1 MEIYAKQLR
10 SVLDF
15 DLTTVQTVLN
25 LMTHYVLKP
34 DEEILQ
40 IYDIG
45 SQLRNN
51 FIADRKTNAEP
62 KPSVWDSLPRRKLI
76 TFKSTSK
83 QINVNVVD
91 RMVKL
96 QQERRL
102 MKKLV
107 VISRTRPELDV
118 AELFTKHEFSV
129 VPMSLF
135 DSQGKLWRCNDKSDF
150 FLAWLTNPSHWIFQR
165 IKTL

>member
-1 MEIYAKQLR
+1 M
-10 SVLDF
+10 F
-15 DLTTVQTVLN
+15 N
-25 LMTHYVLKP
+25 FMTHYVLNP
-34 DEEILQ
+34 YEEIFQ

-51 FIADRKTNAEP
+51 FIGDRKTDAEP
-62 KPSVWDSLPRRKLI
+62 KLCVWDTLPRRRFI
-76 TFKSTSK
+76 TFKSTSR

-91 RMVKL
+91 RIVKL
-96 QQERRL
+96 QERGL

-107 VISRTRPELDV
+107 VISRTRPELDA

-129 VPMSLF
+129 VPRSLF

-150 FLAWLTNPSHWIFQR
+150 FSGLDDKSITFDFPKDQYFVIIDGMGFVN
-165 IKTL
+165 